1 MQPTRGAVGCRR
13 PQTHGRF
20 RPDRIVC
27 GPGTV
32 TVDDFARSGPG
43 DPARDVA
50 ELVFHLRRR
59 ALRGGDPGAIVLEP
73 AFLDG
78 YLSEA
83 PEENLAN
90 VAFYAG
96 CVVPWALAA
105 ISTWASI

>member
-1 MQPTRGAVGCRR
+1 MRQWSPSGYWR
-13 PQTHGRF
+13 THGRF

-59 ALRGGDPGAIVLEP
+59 AILGGDPGAIVLEFHDLLVF
-73 AFLDG
+73 ARDLVRDVRVI
-78 YLSEA
+78 A
-83 PEENLAN
+83 HRIAR
-90 VAFYAG
+90 
-96 CVVPWALAA
+96 A
-105 ISTWASI
+105 ISHHRSLRGSRA